1 MAKKKLISAAE
12 VSAAEETFVAFLT
25 GKLTRM
31 GAHKAAAKFREN
43 GPLRK
48 RQTRKWLQRFA
59 DDGGDV
65 GDLASFMAWLLDHA
79 DEIISLI
86 SKIIL
91 LFALS
96 LLLMVGLAAPA
107 HAQIIAPAESKL
119 GEPIVA
125 SVQGDAP
132 EGAKVVYDWRSGAG
146 VSFLPVD
153 EGRSLHVWAKPGT
166 HRLECT
172 VATQVIRKIVVFV
185 PDPAFPTDVT
195 KAKLQTLEIAESL
208 DVKRHEATF
217 KVEGGSPPGPEPP
230 GPLPDPKPGTLGALV
245 PAEAREP
252 LAEFYA
258 DWASTVRSGAI
269 ASTGHFRTAH
279 QQAATALQAAGKLP
293 SIAAVNKPIS
303 DKIAAAVGLD
313 DVALDIAK
321 RELLAAALDSI
332 AKEFR
337 GQ

>member
-1 MAKKKLISAAE
+1 MAKKKLVSSAE
-12 VSAAEETFVAFLT
+12 VNAAEETFVAFMA

-31 GAHKAAAKFREN
+31 GAAIAAAKFRSN

-48 RQTRKWLQRFA
+48 RQTKKWLQRFA

-65 GDLASFMAWLLDHA
+65 GDMASFMAWLLDHA
-79 DEIISLI
+79 DEIIALI

-96 LLLMVGLAAPA
+96 LLLMFGLASPA
-107 HAQIIAPAESKL
+107 NAQIVAPEESKL

-125 SVQGDAP
+125 SIESDAP

-185 PDPAFPTDVT
+185 PDPEFPTDVT

-217 KVEGGSPPGPEPP
+217 KVEGGTPEPEPP
-230 GPLPDPKPGTLGALV
+230 KPLPEPTPGTLGALV
-245 PAEAREP
+245 PAAARAP

-258 DWASTVRSGAI
+258 DLAGVVRAGGFKTTS
-269 ASTGHFRTAH
+269 HFREGYRLAIKTS
-279 QQAATALQAAGKLP
+279 QDAGRFP
-293 SIAAVNKPIS
+293 VGVSAIDKPIS
-303 DKIAAAVGLD
+303 DRIAVAITLAETPLDAAKVT
-313 DVALDIAK
+313 A
-321 RELLAAALDSI
+321 LAAALDSI
-332 AKEFR
+332 SAEFR
-337 GQ
+337 G